1 MLFCLEKDNYLQQGF
16 IYGVCKKCGSRRHI
30 TANCPKK

>member
-1 MLFCLEKDNYLQQGF
+1 MLFCLEKNSYIHSFDWS
-16 IYGVCKKCGSRRHI
+16 CKKCGSRRHI